1 MSANASAAKTPNAN
15 DPFNV
20 RRFAG
25 RTGIYTLLALWAL
38 VCLFPLYWTATTSV
52 KPREAVIQGPKY
64 APFVDFQPDNKGW
77 FPLLYEAGQRANFLR
92 HFQNTLVVSLL
103 AALLAVV
110 LGSLAAYG
118 LSRYRYRYGPYD
130 NTQIRN
136 FFLAQL
142 ILPPAAVALPV
153 LLMFINLGL
162 KDTREG
168 LILIYTVMN
177 LPIVI
182 WIMFDQFNSIPTE
195 LEQAA
200 QVDGSSIWGAFLR
213 IVLPIA
219 GPGLVAAYILTVVLC
234 WNEYF
239 IALVLAS
246 TNAVTLP
253 FLIAGQVSSQ
263 GIKWWTMAALTC
275 AAIAPLAVIGILLER
290 YIVKGLTAG
299 SVK

>member
-1 MSANASAAKTPNAN
+1 MSAPTASSNAQHR
-15 DPFNV
+15 DPQ
-20 RRFAG
+20 RALG
-25 RTGIYTLLALWAL
+25 RLGIYLLLAIWAF
-38 VCLFPLYWTATTSV
+38 VCIFPIYWTITTSV
-52 KPREAVIQGPKY
+52 KSREAVIQGPKY
-64 APFVDFQPDNKGW
+64 IPYVDFQPDNKGW
-77 FPLLYEAGQRANFLR
+77 FPLIYEAGSRANFLK

-103 AALLAVV
+103 AALLAVI

-118 LSRYRYRYGPYD
+118 LSRYQYQYGPYD
-130 NTQIRN
+130 NNQIRN

-142 ILPPAAVALPV
+142 ILPPAAIALPI

-182 WIMFDQFNSIPTE
+182 WIMYDQFNSIPGE

-200 QVDGSSIWGAFLR
+200 QVDGASIWGAFFR
-213 IVLPIA
+213 IILPIA

-263 GIKWWTMAALTC
+263 GIRWWSMAALTV
-275 AAIAPLAVIGILLER
+275 AAIAPLAVIGIILER

>member
-1 MSANASAAKTPNAN
+1 MNNQPITHLARPGSLNPA
-15 DPFNV
+15 
-20 RRFAG
+20 RFLG
-25 RTGIYTLLALWAL
+25 RTGIYLALIIWAII
-38 VCLFPLYWTATTSV
+38 CLFPLYWTATTSI
-52 KPREAVIQGPKY
+52 KSREAVLQGPKY
-64 APFVDFQPDNKGW
+64 VPWVDFQPDQMGW
-77 FPLLYEAGQRANFLR
+77 FPLLYEPGQQANFLR

-110 LGSLAAYG
+110 LGSLAAFG
-118 LSRYRYRYGPYD
+118 LSRFKYRYGPYD
-130 NTQIRN
+130 NSQIRN

-142 ILPPAAVALPV
+142 ILPPAAIALPV
-153 LLMFINLGL
+153 LLMFVNLGL

-177 LPIVI
+177 LPVVI

-213 IVLPIA
+213 IVLPVA
-219 GPGLVAAYILTVVLC
+219 APGLVAAYILTVVLS

-246 TNAVTLP
+246 ANAVTLP

-263 GIKWWTMAALTC
+263 GIKWWTMAALTM
-275 AAIAPLAVIGILLER
+275 AAVAPLAVIGIVLER

>member
-1 MSANASAAKTPNAN
+1 MSTTTANINPQQR
-15 DPFNV
+15 DPQ
-20 RRFAG
+20 RALG
-25 RTGIYTLLALWAL
+25 RLGIYLLLAIWAFI
-38 VCLFPLYWTATTSV
+38 CIFPIYWTVTTSV
-52 KPREAVIQGPKY
+52 KSREAVIQGPKY
-64 APFVDFQPDNKGW
+64 IPYVDFQPDEKGW
-77 FPLLYEAGQRANFLR
+77 FPLLYEAGARSNFLK
-92 HFQNTLVVSLL
+92 HFQNTLLVSLL
-103 AALLAVV
+103 AALLAVI

-118 LSRYRYRYGPYD
+118 LSRYQYQYGPYD

-142 ILPPAAVALPV
+142 ILPPAAIALPV
-153 LLMFINLGL
+153 LHMFINHGL

-182 WIMFDQFNSIPTE
+182 WIMYDQFNSIPGE

-200 QVDGSSIWGAFLR
+200 QVDGASIWGAFFR
-213 IVLPIA
+213 IILPIA

-263 GIKWWTMAALTC
+263 GIRWWSMAALTV
-275 AAIAPLAVIGILLER
+275 AAIAPLAIIGIILER

>member
-1 MSANASAAKTPNAN
+1 MSTAAAA
-15 DPFNV
+15 
-20 RRFAG
+20 AG
-25 RTGIYTLLALWAL
+25 TSSGAFGIKRVLIYIGLLFWAL
-38 VCLFPLYWTATTSV
+38 ICLFPIYWTVTTSI
-52 KPREAVIQGPKY
+52 KPKEAILQGPKY
-64 APFVDFQPDNKGW
+64 VPWVDFQPNDKGW
-77 FPLLYEAGQRANFLR
+77 YPLLYEPGQRAMFLK
-92 HFQNTLVVSLL
+92 HFKNTIVVSTVS
-103 AALLAVV
+103 ALFATI
-110 LGSLAAYG
+110 LGAMAAYG
-118 LSRYRYRYGPYD
+118 LSRFAYKFGPYD
-130 NTQIRN
+130 NNQLSN
-136 FFLAQL
+136 FFLSQL
-142 ILPPAAVALPV
+142 ILPPAAIAMPI
-153 LLMFINLGL
+153 LLMFIDLRL
-162 KDTREG
+162 KDTLSG
-168 LILIYTVMN
+168 LILIYTVMS

-182 WIMFDQFNSIPTE
+182 WIMRDQFNSIPVE

-200 QVDGSSIWGAFLR
+200 QVDGASIWGAVLR
-213 IVLPIA
+213 VVLPIA

-263 GIKWWTMAALTC
+263 GIKWWTMAALTT

>member
-1 MSANASAAKTPNAN
+1 MNNQPITYHARPSSLNPA
-15 DPFNV
+15 
-20 RRFAG
+20 RFLG
-25 RTGIYTLLALWAL
+25 RTSIYLALIIWAII
-38 VCLFPLYWTATTSV
+38 CLFPLYWTATTSI
-52 KPREAVIQGPKY
+52 KSREAVLQGPKY
-64 APFVDFQPDNKGW
+64 VPWVDFQPDQMGW
-77 FPLLYEAGQRANFLR
+77 FPLLYEPGQQANFLR

-110 LGSLAAYG
+110 LGSLAAFG
-118 LSRYRYRYGPYD
+118 LSRFQYRYGPYD

-142 ILPPAAVALPV
+142 ILPPAAIALPV
-153 LLMFINLGL
+153 LLMFVNLGL

-213 IVLPIA
+213 IVLPVA
-219 GPGLVAAYILTVVLC
+219 APGLVAAYILTVVLC

-246 TNAVTLP
+246 ANAVTLP

-263 GIKWWTMAALTC
+263 GIKWWTMAALTM
-275 AAIAPLAVIGILLER
+275 AAVAPLAVIGIVLER

>member
-1 MSANASAAKTPNAN
+1 MNNQPITYHARPSSLNPA
-15 DPFNV
+15 
-20 RRFAG
+20 RFLG
-25 RTGIYTLLALWAL
+25 RTSIYLALIIWAII
-38 VCLFPLYWTATTSV
+38 CLFPLYWTATTSI
-52 KPREAVIQGPKY
+52 KSREAVLQGPKY
-64 APFVDFQPDNKGW
+64 VPWVDFQPDQMGW
-77 FPLLYEAGQRANFLR
+77 FPLLYEPGQQANFLR

-110 LGSLAAYG
+110 LGSLAAFG
-118 LSRYRYRYGPYD
+118 LSRFQYRYGPYD
-130 NTQIRN
+130 NSQIRN

-142 ILPPAAVALPV
+142 ILPPAAIALPV
-153 LLMFINLGL
+153 LLMFVNLGL

-213 IVLPIA
+213 IVLPVA
-219 GPGLVAAYILTVVLC
+219 APGLVAAYILTVVLC

-246 TNAVTLP
+246 ANAVTLP

-263 GIKWWTMAALTC
+263 GIKWWTMAALTM
-275 AAIAPLAVIGILLER
+275 AAVAPLAVIGIVLER

>member
-1 MSANASAAKTPNAN
+1 MATTMTGPGSHRARSG
-15 DPFNV
+15 
-20 RRFAG
+20 AG
-25 RTGIYTLLALWAL
+25 HALGRIAIYAGLILWTV
-38 VCLFPLYWTATTSV
+38 VCLFPIYWTITTSI
-52 KPREAVIQGPKY
+52 KPREAILQGPKY
-64 APFVDFQPDNKGW
+64 VPFLEFEPSDMGW
-77 FPLLYEAGQRANFLR
+77 FPLLYEAGQRANFAR
-92 HFQNTLVVSLL
+92 HFQNTLAVSLL
-103 AALLAVV
+103 AAALAVI

-118 LSRYRYRYGPYD
+118 LARFQYRYGPYD

-142 ILPPAAVALPV
+142 ILPPAAVALPI
-153 LLMFINLGL
+153 LLMFVNLGL

-182 WIMFDQFNSIPTE
+182 WIMYDQFNSIPVE

-200 QVDGSSIWGAFLR
+200 QVDGASLWGAFLR

-263 GIKWWTMAALTC
+263 GIRWWSMAALTT
-275 AAIAPLAVIGILLER
+275 AAILPLAIIGILLER